1 VYFPLVGIMRRQRA
15 NLLKEHDISDPLWRI
30 DYFTIDSLVVD
41 VIDVGQRNGES
52 ASRILIGTVA
62 ATER

>member
-1 VYFPLVGIMRRQRA
+1 MRRPRS

-30 DYFTIDSLVVD
+30 DYFTIDSFLED

-52 ASRILIGTVA
+52 AT
-62 ATER
+62 